1 MRKRSLLADDET
13 IFLPFFSTRKVK
25 NWWWV
30 RLCLCVCEKIKVS
43 LIVGELDIGGK
54 FFLYEGD
61 TDRILKTYKCYTIIV
76 NITIIDLYSCSK
88 RRRRKET
95 ERLTSQVRIIVLEF
109 LESDIFEK

>member
-13 IFLPFFSTRKVK
+13 IFLSFFSTRKVK

-61 TDRILKTYKCYTIIV
+61 TDRILKTYKWYRIIV
-76 NITIIDLYSCSK
+76 NIICIRVPK